1 MLKDAPMS
9 PTRPSVRGTTLIRT
23 TSETG
28 DVPWQHALNG
38 FGFKGF
44 EVCRRDTVRDAGPD
58 SPGSRQERT
67 RDRVPLDWAQT
78 QTNLGIALEMIGN
91 KLAIRRKTKP
101 LCRRLWLCFEQSEPM
116 YREARMT
123 SKPMRSVAKSSGS
136 IRCAA
141 AGGEITLPQ
150 AIGSSGLIMTT
161 PITPDKR
168 AGWELI
174 LNRLS

>member
-91 KLAIRRKTKP
+91 KAKDQASLQKAVALLRAVRANVS
-101 LCRRLWLCFEQSEPM
+101 RGAYDEQ
-116 YREARMT
+116 AD
-123 SKPMRSVAKSSGS
+123 
-136 IRCAA
+136 
-141 AGGEITLPQ
+141 
-150 AIGSSGLIMTT
+150 AIGREI
-161 PITPDKR
+161 KR
-168 AGWELI
+168 LDQV
-174 LNRLS
+174 RRRRR